1 MRLLIAMIVAIF
13 LPYHYAISQST
24 PPPQPSRALVKGTV
38 SDSTEKKNLSGSSV
52 LILQK
57 SDSIIVK
64 HTRTDKA
71 GNFQIK
77 DIPPGHYL
85 LLVTYPSYA
94 DYVDELEIKD
104 SLPHTLPPI
113 SLMLKSKLLEA
124 VVVSGNKAIRMKGD
138 TLEFKAD
145 SFHTQAGATV
155 EDLLKKLPGIQVDS
169 KGQITAQGQTVKK
182 VLVDGEEFFGD
193 DPTLV
198 TQNLRADMVDKVQ
211 LYDKKSEQA
220 TFTGIDDGQR
230 DKTINLKLKDNK
242 KNGYFGKLS
251 AGQGTEGFYD
261 YQAMFNY
268 FRRKEKIAGYGIIS
282 NTGKTGLNWQERDNY
297 GQSFAGNLDY
307 DETSGYFTYNGL
319 SNDFESWDGK
329 YSGQGVPTVKTGGL
343 HYNNKWDDDRQSVNG
358 NYKVMQL
365 DVNNI
370 STTSSKNILPDS
382 FYFNNQTQKSFD
394 HILRHSMDGN
404 YEIKFDS
411 TSTLKLAANGGM
423 DHKTTY
429 SNFVSESLASDSSL
443 VNRNTRNISTIGD
456 NRVVNS
462 DLLWRKKMA
471 KKGRTLSL
479 NIRENYTSNAST
491 GVLGSAIGFYD
502 QGMLTRDS
510 IVDQHKDFHTENM
523 LLDTKLSYTEPLS
536 KVSYLIATYSLSVNN
551 SHSNRNS
558 YNKDAGGKYTSLDS
572 LYSNDYQFNVL
583 TNTGGLN
590 YSLITK
596 KWRVTAG
603 SGIGFT
609 RFDQRDVHADTGI
622 QRRFVNWYPNA
633 SIGYAFSA
641 QKRLEFRYNG
651 SMNQPNLN
659 QLQPIRTNEDP
670 LNIFIGNPGLKPEF
684 RHRFN
689 FNYNDWKILT
699 ERGIWMNVS
708 YNFTQ
713 NALSSASNIDT
724 SGKRTSQTINVDGN
738 HSMYAYMSYNIKM
751 KKLGM
756 YVGAYANFNLN
767 ANSSIINY
775 QKNTTNSNSYTFG
788 FNLYK
793 TKEKKFDVS
802 LRPSATYT
810 DSRSSINTQTITK
823 YWTYTIHPDLD
834 IYLPLKFYIHADADV
849 NLRPKTAVFAN
860 NLNNTLLNATL
871 GKKFLK
877 KDALVIS
884 VSGNDLLNQ
893 NIGFSRNTYS
903 NFISQNTFS
912 TIKRY
917 FILTAVWNFTKAGT
931 PAPNNR

>member
-1 MRLLIAMIVAIF
+1 MIIAIF
-13 LPYHYAISQST
+13 LPFRYAISQSAA
-24 PPPQPSRALVKGTV
+24 PPKPPQAVVKGMV
-38 SDSTEKKNLSGSSV
+38 SDSTEKKSLSGGSV

-85 LLVTYPSYA
+85 LLVTYPAYA

-104 SLPHTLPPI
+104 SLPHILPPI
-113 SLMLKSKLLEA
+113 GLVLKSKLLEA

-138 TLEFKAD
+138 TLEFRAD

-155 EDLLKKLPGIQVDS
+155 EELLKKLPGIQVDS

-251 AGQGTEGFYD
+251 AGQGADGFYD

-307 DETSGYFTYNGL
+307 DEVTGFTFNGVN
-319 SNDFESWDGK
+319 NDFESWDGK
-329 YSGQGVPTVKTGGL
+329 YNGQGVPSVKTGGL

-358 NYKVMQL
+358 NYKIMQL
-365 DVNNI
+365 DVHNT
-370 STTSSKNILPDS
+370 STTNSENILPDS
-382 FYFNNQTQKSFD
+382 FYFNNQTQRSRD
-394 HILRHSMDGN
+394 HILRHTMDGS

-429 SNFVSESLASDSSL
+429 SDFTSESLASDSSL
-443 VNRNTRNISTIGD
+443 VNRNTRNVSTVGD

-471 KKGRTLSL
+471 KKGRTFSL
-479 NIRENYTSNAST
+479 NIRENYTNNSST
-491 GVLGSAIGFYD
+491 GILGSTTGFYD
-502 QGMLTRDS
+502 QGVLTRDS
-510 IVDQHKDFHTENM
+510 IVDQHKDFRTENV
-523 LLDTKLSYTEPLS
+523 LLDTKLTYTEPLS
-536 KVSYLIATYSLSVNN
+536 KVSYLIATYSLSINN
-551 SHSNRNS
+551 SHSNRSS

-609 RFDQRDVHADTGI
+609 KFNQRDLHADTST

-633 SIGYAFSA
+633 SLSYSFNP
-641 QKRLEFRYNG
+641 QKRLELRYNG
-651 SMNQPNLN
+651 SMNQPSLN
-659 QLQPIRTNEDP
+659 QLQPIRTNDDP
-670 LNIFIGNPGLKPEF
+670 LNIIVGNPGLKPEF
-684 RHRFN
+684 RHRFS
-689 FNYNDWKILT
+689 FFYNDFKILS
-699 ERGIWMNVS
+699 ERGIWMNAS

-713 NALSSASNIDT
+713 NALSNSSNIDT
-724 SGKRTSQTINVDGN
+724 TGKRTSQTINVDGT
-738 HSMYAYMSYNIKM
+738 HSFYAYLSYDRKL
-751 KKLGM
+751 KKLGL
-756 YVGAYANFNLN
+756 YLGLYTNFNLN
-767 ANSSIINY
+767 ANSSVINY
-775 QKNTTNSNSYTFG
+775 QKNTTNNNSYTFG
-788 FNLYK
+788 FSIYK
-793 TKEKKFDVS
+793 SKEKKYDLS

-823 YWTYTIHPDLD
+823 YWTYTIHPELN

-849 NLRPKTAVFAN
+849 NLRPKTAVFTN
-860 NLNNTLLNATL
+860 NLNNTLMNASL

-877 KDALVIS
+877 NDALTIS

-893 NIGFSRNTYS
+893 NIGFNRNTYS

-917 FILTAVWNFTKAGT
+917 FMLTAVWNFTKAGT

>member
-13 LPYHYAISQST
+13 LPYHYAISQSA

-370 STTSSKNILPDS
+370 STTNSKNILPDS

-479 NIRENYTSNAST
+479 NIRENYTSNSST